1 MRNDTPG
8 QCDSVG
14 ADDLQSM
21 SDTRAREALILG
33 QPPRIAPLKPSE
45 LDKEAS
51 ETALAL
57 RKAASGSTSDEVTEF
72 TATMLR
78 HPALYRCHVALGIQL
93 YRGALAPRDREL
105 AVLRIGWLCKAPY
118 EWGEHVKIGKRVGVT
133 AEEIERVIIGSTA
146 SGWNEDDRA
155 IIRAVEELI
164 DEAMIS
170 NETWAI
176 LSRRLD
182 EKQLIELPLL
192 VGNYVALAYFQN
204 SLRLRLISGNPG
216 LSAR

>member
-1 MRNDTPG
+1 MPTNSPG
-8 QCDSVG
+8 QADS
-14 ADDLQSM
+14 QSAV
-21 SDTRAREALILG
+21 DTRAREALILG
-33 QPPRIAPLKPSE
+33 KPPRIPPLKPSE
-45 LDKEAS
+45 LGKEAS

-57 RKAASGSTSDEVTEF
+57 RKAASAGTSDEVTEF

-93 YRGALAPRDREL
+93 YGGALAPRDREL

-118 EWGEHVKIGKRVGVT
+118 EWGEHVKIGKRVGVS
-133 AEEIERVIIGSTA
+133 AEEIERVIRGSTA
-146 SGWNEDDRA
+146 PGWNEHERA
-155 IIRAVEELI
+155 IIRAVEELL
-164 DEAMIS
+164 DDAMIS
-170 NETWAI
+170 DETWAV

-182 EKQLIELPLL
+182 EKQLIELPML

-204 SLRLRLISGNPG
+204 SLRLRLIAGNPG

>member
-1 MRNDTPG
+1 MRNNTPG
-8 QCDSVG
+8 QPDSVD
-14 ADDLQSM
+14 AASQSG
-21 SDTRAREALILG
+21 SDMRAREALILG
-33 QPPRIAPLKPSE
+33 QPPRISPLKQSE
-45 LDKEAS
+45 LGKEAS

-57 RKAASGSTSDEVTEF
+57 RKAASGGTSDEVTEF

-93 YRGALAPRDREL
+93 YGGALAPRDREL
-105 AVLRIGWLCKAPY
+105 AVLRIAWLCKAPY

-133 AEEIERVIIGSTA
+133 SEEIERVIRGSSA
-146 SGWNEDDRA
+146 SGWSEDDRA
-155 IIRAVEELI
+155 MIRAVEELI
-164 DEAMIS
+164 DDAMIS
-170 NETWAI
+170 DETWAI

-192 VGNYVALAYFQN
+192 IGNYVALAYFQN